1 MGVVTNTIF
10 MVDFRLRVFISV
22 AQHLSFTK
30 ASKELYISQPAV
42 SKHIQELENGYG
54 IQLFE
59 RVSSSIRLTTAG
71 ELFLRHARHIVQGYT
86 SLKADMN
93 LLNNNYSGELRIGAS
108 TTIAQ
113 YVLSE
118 ILAKFILRFSE
129 VKVVL
134 HTGNTQQIDQ
144 LLLEHKIDVGLVE
157 GESRKRDF
165 RYSLLG
171 RDELVLVTSEHTKS
185 AECVTIQELKQL
197 PLVLRENGSGT
208 LEVIER
214 AMENHKIKL
223 SELNLIIQLGSS
235 ESIKQ
240 FLMNSSAYA
249 IISIAAVSRELIE
262 KRLKI
267 IDIEQMEM
275 EREFSFI
282 STTGS
287 HNEIVEQF
295 VHFAT
300 SYHNGKL

>member
-42 SKHIQELENGYG
+42 SKHIQELESGYG